1 MISVDWKQPKLNLS
15 NEGFKCQRV
24 AQWKIDQEQYPP
36 SIALVDKGGK
46 YFVKFIYKLDGVY
59 YTDHRD
65 NECLVLKYIT
75 DNILDKGLHFS
86 ACRFFGYY
94 DVPLDGSCPVLNE
107 VTPKNYF
114 KREQQLWPEVRCLIQ
129 ECIPNALTVTKFDK
143 AKDLPK
149 TDKDYLDIILQV
161 VTCIHLLQVK
171 YRFVHNDLHTDNVFI
186 QVLDQ
191 PTNIKIKSPFYTFYL
206 TNVRYIAKIT
216 DFEFSFCESV
226 PHLTFNELAAGD
238 SCQSSVSFCVSYD
251 CYVFIISMLNLS
263 NISIETKR
271 QLFDMVSSM
280 NREMLLGPYSTDT
293 EDNDSV
299 TTDEDSDTEVD
310 NNSEADSECSD
321 VPWNGVP
328 AALNESDND
337 SEEEEEP
344 TEPYEK
350 IMDYET
356 ASSSSSI
363 STTTNESHYPWD
375 EYPLRFNTDFG
386 RYFDINGGPTPLR
399 VLNTSLFK
407 EYKKDHLTNTNY
419 QQYTWSGRSSP
430 STSHEQI

>member
-1 MISVDWKQPKLNLS
+1 MLSVDWKQPKLNLS

-75 DNILDKGLHFS
+75 DQILDKGLHFS

-94 DVPLDGSCPVLNE
+94 DVPLDGTCPILNE
-107 VTPKNYF
+107 VTPSNYF
-114 KREQQLWPEVRCLIQ
+114 KREHSLWPEVRCLIQ

-149 TDKDYLDIILQV
+149 TDKDYLDILLQV
-161 VTCIHLLQVK
+161 VTCIHLLQIR

-191 PTNIKIKSPFYTFYL
+191 PTNIQIKSPFYDFYL

-238 SCQSSVSFCVSYD
+238 SCQSSISYCVSYD

-271 QLFDMVSSM
+271 QLFDLVSLM

-293 EDNDSV
+293 DEGDDGDSERAVRPGPPSDALSERSENEDDSDNESV
-299 TTDEDSDTEVD
+299 SEASVVLSGVEEGEESTESYENILDYESASNSSSDTTTTDGT
-310 NNSEADSECSD
+310 
-321 VPWNGVP
+321 
-328 AALNESDND
+328 
-337 SEEEEEP
+337 
-344 TEPYEK
+344 
-350 IMDYET
+350 
-356 ASSSSSI
+356 
-363 STTTNESHYPWD
+363 HYPWD

-399 VLNTSLFK
+399 VLNSNLFK
-407 EYKKDHLTNTNY
+407 DYQNATTNVKY
-419 QQYTWSGRSSP
+419 QQYIWK
-430 STSHEQI
+430 